1 MYNSSFLA
9 GFNSRQLLSTDFQT
23 NSTKCNRCF
32 PHDYNHSL
40 QWRKAESV
48 CGYSIKNHSANYHC
62 YCSYK
67 IAHKTNSNSNACL
80 ATTKFGGYIKDTF
93 LTLAMFLPLP
103 VWYEKCYSHDYYWLL
118 PVNMESVHN
127 RALAHTYSLWFQE
140 SGPFPVLVSPCT
152 PPHCA
157 PMAPLLVKR
166 ALITPI
172 EVA

>member
-80 ATTKFGGYIKDTF
+80 ATTKFEDTLRTLSSLWQCSCHFLSGMKNATAMTTTGYF
-93 LTLAMFLPLP
+93 QLTWSLSTTGPWHTHTPFGSKNLAPSLCLSLP
-103 VWYEKCYSHDYYWLL
+103 VLLLTALPWLL
-118 PVNMESVHN
+118 
-127 RALAHTYSLWFQE
+127 YW
-140 SGPFPVLVSPCT
+140 
-152 PPHCA
+152 
-157 PMAPLLVKR
+157 
-166 ALITPI
+166 
-172 EVA
+172 